1 MIWLVEIFVVEVMFL
16 MWEKNIDFSCIFS
29 GTQPLDGTK
38 IILIVNQD
46 KKSLFLL
53 PDIPF
58 LILDLNLPLLSP

>member
-16 MWEKNIDFSCIFS
+16 MREKNIDFSCIFS

-46 KKSLFLL
+46 KDLFLL

-58 LILDLNLPLLSP
+58 LILDLNLPLLSR

>member
-16 MWEKNIDFSCIFS
+16 MWEKNIDFSYILS
-29 GTQPLDGTK
+29 GTKHLDGTK
-38 IILIVNQD
+38 KNLIVNQD
-46 KKSLFLL
+46 KNLFLL

>member
-16 MWEKNIDFSCIFS
+16 MWEKNIDFSYILS
-29 GTQPLDGTK
+29 GTKPLVGTK

-46 KKSLFLL
+46 KNLFLL

-58 LILDLNLPLLSP
+58 LILDLNLPLLSS

>member
-1 MIWLVEIFVVEVMFL
+1 MIWLVEIFGVEVMFL
-16 MWEKNIDFSCIFS
+16 MWETNIDFSCIFS
-29 GTQPLDGTK
+29 GTQPLNGTK

-46 KKSLFLL
+46 KDLFLL

>member
-1 MIWLVEIFVVEVMFL
+1 MIWLVEIFGVEVMFL
-16 MWEKNIDFSCIFS
+16 MREKNIDFSCIFS

-46 KKSLFLL
+46 KNLFLL